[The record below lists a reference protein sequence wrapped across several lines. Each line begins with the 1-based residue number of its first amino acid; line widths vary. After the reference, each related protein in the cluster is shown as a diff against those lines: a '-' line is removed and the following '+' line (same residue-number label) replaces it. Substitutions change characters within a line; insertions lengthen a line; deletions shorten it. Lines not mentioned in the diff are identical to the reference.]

1 MTAALTPELLAGWL
15 SARSIARGVPA
26 PVEDGGGWRVDT
38 ASAAERCR
46 YVFLDADDGF
56 RALADAIDTPRV
68 FLKACARPTDVLAIV
83 PPRWTLQSVA
93 WMMLQVPQA
102 TDPAARLPNG
112 YRLDLTTQD
121 EVLCAVV
128 LDAAGNPAAG
138 GYAASAGG
146 VFCYD
151 RIVTQPDHYRQGLGR
166 VIMATLGQH
175 QPAGTHRVLAATDAG
190 RALYE
195 TLGWQVVAPY
205 TTIEIAK
212 P

>member
-26 PVEDGGGWRVDT
+26 PVANGGGWRVDT
-38 ASAAERCR
+38 ASAVERCR

-56 RALADAIDTPRV
+56 RALAGAIDTPRV
-68 FLKACARPTDVLAIV
+68 FLKACAPAVDVLAIV

-93 WMMLQVPQA
+93 WMMLQAPQVR
-102 TDPAARLPNG
+102 DPMPQLPNG
-112 YRLDLTTQD
+112 YALDVTTQG

-128 LDAAGNPAAG
+128 LDAAGNPAAS
-138 GYAASAGG
+138 GYSASAGA

-151 RIVTQPDHYRQGLGR
+151 RIVTQPDHYRRGLGR
-166 VIMATLGQH
+166 AIMVALGQH
-175 QPAGTHRVLAATDAG
+175 QPAGTQRVLAATDAG
-190 RALYE
+190 RALYA
-195 TLGWQVVAPY
+195 TLGWQIVAPY
-205 TTIEIAK
+205 TTIEIAE